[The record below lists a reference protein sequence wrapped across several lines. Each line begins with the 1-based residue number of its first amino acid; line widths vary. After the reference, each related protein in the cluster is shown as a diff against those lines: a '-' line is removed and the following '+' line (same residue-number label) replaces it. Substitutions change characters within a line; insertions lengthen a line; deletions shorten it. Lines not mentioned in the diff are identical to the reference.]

1 MVLAFSMFWLLS
13 TPQVT
18 EVRTEVQVEA
28 TQPPDRRAELA
39 AEISR
44 AQGELEQVRRVVQ
57 GLPEGEE
64 KASETKRVQA
74 LDAQIKLMRKLV
86 AQLPDPPSNL
96 VQPVNKAPAPT
107 PVAAVEAGAQNDP
120 DSAES
125 SVWIGLGFGLILGVF
140 LAFAFAFRSLP
151 GRQPNGSM
159 RMPQL
164 AVVTALLSAI
174 GPQLLSL
181 GYDQP
186 LIIIGWVLLSVGAI
200 IRLGLR
206 RMNSQIEL
214 FSLDRVRA
222 QVQEDEHE

>member
-1 MVLAFSMFWLLS
+1 MVLAFSIIWLLA
-13 TPQVT
+13 TPQIN

-44 AQGELEQVRRVVQ
+44 AQGELEEVRRVVQ
-57 GLPEGEE
+57 ALPAGEE
-64 KASETKRVQA
+64 KVSETKRVKA
-74 LDAQIKLMRKLV
+74 LDAQISLMRKLV
-86 AQLPDPPSNL
+86 AQLPDPPNDL
-96 VQPVNKAPAPT
+96 VQRVNSPIEPAP
-107 PVAAVEAGAQNDP
+107 VAIVQASAQNDP
-120 DSAES
+120 VTSGS

-151 GRQPNGSM
+151 GSLPKGVM

-174 GPQLLSL
+174 GPQLLAL
-181 GYDQP
+181 GYDQL
-186 LIIIGWVLLSVGAI
+186 LIIVGWVLLSVGAI

-214 FSLDRVRA
+214 FSIDRLRA
-222 QVQEDEHE
+222 QVQENEHE